1 MHDRSFKENRTKSYE
16 CAGIHDHRKEVVQNS
31 QETKKLLQESTEYKI
46 LVKKFRGIYSTKLRC
61 FNPWIK
67 QTDEIPGWMTQGR
80 TVLLLKSED

>member
-46 LVKKFRGIYSTKLRC
+46 LVKKVKRYIQHK
-61 FNPWIK
+61 IK
-67 QTDEIPGWMTQGR
+67 MFQSMDKTN
-80 TVLLLKSED
+80 

>member
-46 LVKKFRGIYSTKLRC
+46 LVKK
-61 FNPWIK
+61 
-67 QTDEIPGWMTQGR
+67 
-80 TVLLLKSED
+80 V